1 MNLVG
6 LSVAVAITAALT
18 STGCGGEEPQ
28 AMQAAVVDTVRVA
41 AEDVPRTVAAIGT
54 VEADHNTTVAA
65 EVDGAISAILREE
78 GSSVGAGTAV
88 LQIDPGPYRF
98 VVQSAQADLGRART
112 QLDVDERLLK
122 RYEALLAAGAV
133 DRATYEDLEARVA
146 SGRAAMAQARAT
158 LQTAQWNLG
167 KTTIRAPFAG
177 AVGKRHVQLG
187 QSVSSGDELFDLVD
201 ANPLRVRFR
210 LPETTV
216 GAVKTGDPVRFR
228 LRSDTV
234 AARVATVDY
243 VSPEINPETR
253 TFEVTARYTNPE
265 GGAVPGAYADVEVTT
280 ETREDAPVVP
290 EAALVTEGEQNYVY
304 VVIAGPKAERRE
316 VEVGSRV
323 DDRVEIV
330 SGVRPGEVVIVAGQH
345 GLPSGAD
352 IRYAHPDTT
361 RTAGPADTAQPAL
374 RPDAT
379 RTAEGQE

>member
-1 MNLVG
+1 LDILRTNLVV
-6 LSVAVAITAALT
+6 LAVAAVITAVLT
-18 STGCGGEEPQ
+18 SAGCGGEEPQ
-28 AMQAAVVDTVRVA
+28 APQAAVVDTVRVA
-41 AEDVPRTVAAIGT
+41 AEDVFRTVAAIGT
-54 VEADHNTTVAA
+54 IEADHNTTLAA
-65 EVDGAISAILREE
+65 EVAGAISAILREE
-78 GSSVGAGTAV
+78 GSRVGTGAPV

-112 QLDVDERLLK
+112 QLEVDERLLK
-122 RYEALLAAGAV
+122 RYETLLAAGAV

-146 SGRAAMAQARAT
+146 SGRAAVAQALAT

-167 KTTIRAPFAG
+167 KTTVRAPFAG
-177 AVGKRHVQLG
+177 AVGRRHVQLG

-201 ANPLRVRFR
+201 ADPLRVRFR
-210 LPETTV
+210 LPEMTV

-228 LRSDTV
+228 LRADTV
-234 AARVATVDY
+234 DTRIATVDY
-243 VSPEINPETR
+243 VGPEIDPATR

-290 EAALVTEGEQNYVY
+290 EAALVTEGEQNFVY

-316 VEVGSRV
+316 VQVGSRV
-323 DDRVEIV
+323 DGRVEII
-330 SGVRPGEVVIVAGQH
+330 SGVESGEVVIVAGQH

-361 RTAGPADTAQPAL
+361 RAAGRADT
-374 RPDAT
+374 T
-379 RTAEGQE
+379 RIAEGQE